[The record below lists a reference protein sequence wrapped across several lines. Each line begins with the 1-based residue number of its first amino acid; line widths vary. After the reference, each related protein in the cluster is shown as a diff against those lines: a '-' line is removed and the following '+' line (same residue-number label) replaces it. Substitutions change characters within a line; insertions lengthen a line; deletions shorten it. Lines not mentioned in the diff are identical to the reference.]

1 MNTTLPLRLTY
12 KESDIIFYILN
23 EKPSVMEQDI
33 TVSLEGQTYKL
44 NKEMGRWK
52 AQDQSNNAD
61 TNLLA
66 AIGDSI
72 ALRYR
77 I

>member
-1 MNTTLPLRLTY
+1 MNTNLPLRLTY
-12 KESDIIFYILN
+12 KESDITFYILN
-23 EKPSVMEQDI
+23 HKPSVNEQGI
-33 TVSLEGQTYKL
+33 TVSFGGQTYKL
-44 NKEMGRWK
+44 YKDMGRWK
-52 AQDQSNNAD
+52 PLDKNVAD
-61 TNLLA
+61 ENVLA

>member
-1 MNTTLPLRLTY
+1 MNTTLPMRLTY
-12 KESDIIFYILN
+12 KNSDIIFYILN
-23 EKPSVMEQDI
+23 HKPSVMEQDI
-33 TVSLEGQTYKL
+33 TVQFDGQTHKLYK
-44 NKEMGRWK
+44 NMGRWQ
-52 AQDQSNNAD
+52 AED
-61 TNLLA
+61 TNTGDRSLLA

>member
-12 KESDIIFYILN
+12 KNSDIVFYILN
-23 EKPSVMEQDI
+23 HKPSVMEQDI
-33 TVSLEGQTYKL
+33 TVQFEGQEYKL
-44 NKEMGRWK
+44 FKSMGRW
-52 AQDQSNNAD
+52 QPQD
-61 TNLLA
+61 TNMEDRSVLS

>member
-1 MNTTLPLRLTY
+1 
-12 KESDIIFYILN
+12 
-23 EKPSVMEQDI
+23 MEQDI
-33 TVSLEGQTYKL
+33 TVQFEGQEYKL
-44 NKEMGRWK
+44 FKSMGRW
-52 AQDQSNNAD
+52 QPQD
-61 TNLLA
+61 TNMEDRSVLS